1 MSLFGDIFYGTFGGS
16 DAPPSDPNIGL
27 AAQSNAAI
35 GERMQTLAETQ
46 YTDQKA
52 LLDKYSPML
61 KEQIQAA
68 IDAQTK
74 STAQSDD
81 QWTDYKTT
89 FRPVEQ
95 QLAKQ
100 SLAYSDPNRIDQE
113 AARAGDMA
121 QTNVDQAQSQNEQ
134 SLTMAGASPE
144 KIAALQAAGK
154 LVGAKTV
161 AGAQYQGRTDAQ
173 GKAMAYLDNTARF
186 GRNMT
191 STGIATAQLAGQQG
205 QAATAGYGSLS
216 AATGAPAQSAAGL
229 FGGAVGA
236 NNAAGSLFSTG
247 WNQKFAG
254 IQADNKMVGDML
266 GASANVAG
274 MFSSEKLKD
283 VGAPVDGK
291 RAVQAVEKSPA
302 KHWSYKPGEGDG
314 STQPRMGP
322 MAESLASAAPEVSDG
337 TMVDPISMLGLHH
350 AAIGK
355 LSKDMRALKARRGD

>member
-1 MSLFGDIFYGTFGGS
+1 
-16 DAPPSDPNIGL
+16 
-27 AAQSNAAI
+27 
-35 GERMQTLAETQ
+35 MQGLAETQ

-52 LLDKYSPML
+52 LLDQYSPML
-61 KEQIQAA
+61 KDQLQAS

-74 STAQSDD
+74 STKQSDD
-81 QWTDYKTT
+81 QWSDYTAT

-95 QLAKQ
+95 ELAKQ

-205 QAATAGYGSLS
+205 QAATAGYGALS

-229 FGGAVGA
+229 FGGAVNA
-236 NNAAGSLFSTG
+236 NNAAGSLFNTQWQQGATAARDSNALLG
-247 WNQKFAG
+247 DVIGAG
-254 IQADNKMVGDML
+254 ATYF
-266 GASANVAG
+266 G
-274 MFSSEKLKD
+274 MKSSEKVKD

-337 TMVDPISMLGLHH
+337 NTVDAISMLGLHH